1 MFYVG
6 LIIGAVALIGLL
18 VMLWT
23 HSSWRRRDPFWREL
37 RHHDHLIPPT
47 PRSIRTVR

>member
-6 LIIGAVALIGLL
+6 LSIGAFALIGLL
-18 VMLWT
+18 VLLWT
-23 HSSWRRRDPFWREL
+23 QARWRHRDPFWREM
-37 RHHDHLIPPT
+37 RHHDHLIPPV